1 MHYRECERKMYMWI
15 KRPIFTLLVLIT
27 ILGSSICGDIV
38 RADTYTPDNLYYPH
52 IASTA
57 VWGTEICAINT
68 SDTESVSGV
77 FRGYNDAG
85 ELVSEIDGVT
95 LPPHGRREIT
105 VGDEFTDPAGIG
117 YIIFESDSDN
127 VIGYTKFYTAGKYR
141 VAIPAVSEINTGD
154 IYITHIA
161 SNSVT
166 GWGTG
171 ISLLNTTSSTKSLTI
186 EFDNGQTK
194 ALELAAN
201 EHEVFLIR
209 DLFEGEYQPGIHSAV
224 VKDASGVIG
233 LELFT
238 NSPGNQMSGILLKG
252 DTTTRIYYPHTAS
265 EGGWGTGIVAYN
277 PSETDCDIT
286 ITPYTGSG
294 YPLTP
299 ATDTIGGKQQYIGLV
314 SALGLPAETAWV
326 MIEAESAI
334 TGFELFARTNLLAG
348 YTGVGITGKE
358 GIFVKLEKDGATG
371 IAFVNIEDNPA
382 AVNLTAYNDSGV
394 VVATRTI
401 YLNAHEK
408 TVGTPDSIFT
418 GDISSAT
425 YISYSSDR
433 ELAAFQLNASSDGM
447 MLDALPSAAFET
459 SSAELLTSETIG
471 DQGGTLAFDGFSLT
485 IPPGAF
491 TIPVDLSLY
500 KMTIPGH
507 PFGKDMITDIFR
519 VTGIPD
525 EFPEALLPDLAY
537 NGTLN
542 GESFIVVGEEVLI
555 SSHPAPSMAYHLFPA
570 TPSPGVLT
578 CICEMAALDMELFN
592 RKAVPA
598 SGGDMP
604 NTSRF
609 LDFFGITGWATYGID
624 ETERVLSDQ
633 SQGHFLI
640 RYPSYFVSRA
650 DLNPLFQ
657 YLEEAYTAYENMG
670 FSYGGRTRWPIA
682 VTVMS
687 MASDTYG
694 LFCKSMWG
702 NNSATLQ
709 FNQHKLGNFSDL
721 RRTAGHEFLHFIQY
735 LYDSRNNY
743 SRNHDTAFSISLHWL
758 NEATAVWAEEKFT
771 DTPDYV
777 SPIRDGHKMA
787 PFGGMEAGSGGNI
800 VSSGYHGYGMS
811 AFIKYLVSRY
821 GESIVRDVYL
831 KILDQQ
837 HPVQA
842 INQNLGI
849 SDNLF
854 MIWEPFLRE
863 YVTGNIY
870 GVTRA
875 EFLAYTSGF
884 FRIQSEE
891 DKSKSFTEGYPDLSA
906 KLFIIRLDDPDISP
920 AKAITFAIDQDVCDI
935 TLFKFRMADA
945 FIQYISHSVTK
956 QLTHKALRSL
966 TDDGYYLLVMVSN
979 SNYFSPYTNSKQI
992 RLDISIESVAA
1003 AMNLSASPG
1012 SLNADGTSTSTI
1024 TATVTDDVG
1033 DPVEGEAVTFT
1044 TDAGSLSP
1052 VSTLTD
1058 ADGIASVV
1066 FTAPAS
1072 QPPGGTSTVTA
1083 TTTNE
1088 VTATC
1093 AVTINPAPSWPGWPA
1108 PQWCPL
1114 TGTNHVIDYPGGCPD
1129 FVTCWYHGNDG
1140 LLSEEM
1146 PYYGLIPGTGTRS
1159 RHGIEKQ
1166 YYSSGQL
1173 YIERPWLDDEM
1184 HGIEFQYFES
1194 GQIYIERPW
1203 LEGRKNGT
1211 KKEYWASGLL
1221 KYETPYADDKKNGI
1235 EKYYLLTGQLYSE
1248 TPYVDDKKNGT
1259 YKSYYASGQIENE
1272 WPYVNDQPHGI
1283 CKNYYESGQLWGETP
1298 YVDGQRNGLSKGYY
1312 ESGQVWYETPYVDD
1326 EKNGTQKEYY
1336 ESGSTK
1342 YETPYVDDEKDGA
1355 ERKYYE
1361 SGQLNIE
1368 THWQN
1373 GVKHGEEKFYNIDGD
1388 MVSCDI
1394 YENGILTG
1402 SCMP

>member
-1 MHYRECERKMYMWI
+1 
-15 KRPIFTLLVLIT
+15 
-27 ILGSSICGDIV
+27 
-38 RADTYTPDNLYYPH
+38 
-52 IASTA
+52 
-57 VWGTEICAINT
+57 
-68 SDTESVSGV
+68 
-77 FRGYNDAG
+77 
-85 ELVSEIDGVT
+85 
-95 LPPHGRREIT
+95 REIT
-105 VGDEFTDPAGIG
+105 VGDEFTDPASIG
-117 YIIFESDSDN
+117 YIIFESDSDK

-194 ALELAAN
+194 AVELAAN

-209 DLFEGEYQPGIHSAV
+209 GLFEGQYQPGIHSAV

-238 NSPGNQMSGILLKG
+238 NSPGNQMSGILLKD

-265 EGGWGTGIVAYN
+265 TGGWGTGIVAYN

-314 SALGLPAETAWV
+314 SSLGLPAETAWV
-326 MIEAESAI
+326 MIEAENAI

-382 AVNLTAYNDSGV
+382 AVNLNAYNDSGV

-408 TVGTPDSIFT
+408 TVGTPDSIFM
-418 GDISSAT
+418 GDISNAT

-447 MLDALPSAAFET
+447 MLDALPSATFET
-459 SSAELLTSETIG
+459 TSAELLTSETIG
-471 DQGGTLAFDGFSLT
+471 DQGGTLAAEGFSLT
-485 IPPGAF
+485 IPPGVF
-491 TIPVDLSLY
+491 TTPFDLELY
-500 KMTIPGH
+500 KMGSNNDFDTE
-507 PFGKDMITDIFR
+507 MVTDTFR

-525 EFPEALLPDLAY
+525 EFSTNLLPDLLY
-537 NGTLN
+537 TGILSD
-542 GESFIVVGEEVLI
+542 ESFIVVGEEVFI
-555 SSHPAPSMAYHLFPA
+555 SSQSAAGMTYHLFPA
-570 TPSPGVLT
+570 MPDLSFLT
-578 CICEMAALDMELFN
+578 CSRETLSVLDIALSNHNLFY
-592 RKAVPA
+592 AYA
-598 SGGDMP
+598 DTETS
-604 NTSRF
+604 SRF
-609 LDFFGITGWATYGID
+609 LDFSGITGWATY
-624 ETERVLSDQ
+624 TTQ
-633 SQGHFLI
+633 SGSGHFAI
-640 RYPSYFVSRA
+640 QYPVKYVTLPQVTA
-650 DLNPLFQ
+650 LGQ
-657 YLEEAYTAYENMG
+657 YLENAYETYETMG
-670 FSYGGRTRWPIA
+670 FSYAGRTGWPVD
-682 VTVMS
+682 VTVKKLG
-687 MASDTYG
+687 AQEYG
-694 LFCKSMWG
+694 FHCPSMWG
-702 NNSATLQ
+702 HNSATLQ
-709 FNQHKLGNFSDL
+709 FNRDKLNETEQMAI
-721 RRTAGHEFLHFIQY
+721 TAGHEFFHLVQY
-735 LYDSRNNY
+735 LYDPRNVLSRAK
-743 SRNHDTAFSISLHWL
+743 SAATHHWL
-758 NEATAVWAEEKFT
+758 NEACAVWAEEKFSE
-771 DTPDYV
+771 DPDYV
-777 SPIRDGHKMA
+777 SDIRSGHETS
-787 PFGGMEAGSGGNI
+787 PFNGMHAGAVTGNA
-800 VSSGYHGYGMS
+800 GYHGYGMS
-811 AFIKYLVSRY
+811 AFIKFLENQY
-821 GESIVRDVYL
+821 GDSIIRDIYL
-831 KILDQQ
+831 KIFDTF
-837 HPVQA
+837 HPVEA
-842 INQNLGI
+842 INIATTYNLVV
-849 SDNLF
+849 L
-854 MIWEPFLRE
+854 WEQFLRE
-863 YVTGNIY
+863 YVSGSIY
-870 GVTRA
+870 GLGRAMVTSIN
-875 EFLAYTSGF
+875 SGT
-884 FRIQSEE
+884 FRIQSEA
-891 DKSKSFTEGYPDLSA
+891 DADTSFTEDYPDLSA
-906 KLFIIRLDDPDISP
+906 KVFMIRLDDTNISP
-920 AKAITFAIDQDVCDI
+920 AKAVKCTIDKDLCDI

-945 FIQYISHSVTK
+945 LVQFLSHSTTK
-956 QLTHKALRSL
+956 QLTQKDLRLL
-966 TDDGYYLLVMVSN
+966 TDDGYHLLVMVTN
-979 SNYFSPYTNSKQI
+979 SNFLAPYTNTKQI
-992 RLDISIESVAA
+992 KLDIVIESIAA
-1003 AMNLSASPG
+1003 AMTLSGVPASVD
-1012 SLNADGTSTSTI
+1012 ADGTSTSTI

-1033 DPVEGEAVTFT
+1033 DPVEGETVTFT
-1044 TDAGSLSP
+1044 AAAGSLSP
-1052 VSTLTD
+1052 VSAETD
-1058 ADGIASVV
+1058 ADGVASVV

-1072 QPPGGTSTVTA
+1072 QPSGGTSTVTA

-1093 AVTINPAPSWPGWPA
+1093 AITINPAPSWPGWPA

-1114 TGTNHVIDYPGGCPD
+1114 TGANHVIDYPGGCPD

-1203 LEGRKNGT
+1203 LEGKKNGT
-1211 KKEYWASGLL
+1211 KKEYWPSGLL

-1283 CKNYYESGQLWGETP
+1283 CKSYYESGQLWGETP
-1298 YVDGQRNGLSKGYY
+1298 YVDGQRNGLHKGYY
-1312 ESGQVWYETPYVDD
+1312 ESGQVWYEISYVDD
-1326 EKNGTQKEYY
+1326 EKNGTQNEYY
-1336 ESGSTK
+1336 ESGSIK
-1342 YETPYVDDEKDGA
+1342 YETPYVDGEKDGS
-1355 ERKYYE
+1355 EKKYYE
-1361 SGQLNIE
+1361 SGQLNVE
-1368 THWQN
+1368 TNWQN
-1373 GVKHGEEKFYNIDGD
+1373 DIKHGEEKFYNIDGD
-1388 MVSCDI
+1388 MVDCDL
-1394 YENGILTG
+1394 YENGILVG